1 MAGRK
6 LNLLLKGKELFV
18 SALIGNKGL
27 SDEEQAAK
35 EFCEDLRLLTEVTEV
50 RGCTRTRMGQAM
62 IGCGIQSLKEGCD
75 DPDEALHLAEQ
86 MLEAWAEIIQRENK
100 SE

>member
-1 MAGRK
+1 MQQ
-6 LNLLLKGKELFV
+6 GKVIYV

-35 EFCEDLRLLTEVTEV
+35 DFCEDLKNLTEISEV

-62 IGCGIQSLKEGCD
+62 IGCGLQTLKEGCS
-75 DPDEALHLAEQ
+75 DPQKALKIAEA
-86 MLEAWAEIIQRENK
+86 MMDAWEELSENQ
-100 SE
+100 